1 MFISLTLRCIYLPS
15 GTYST
20 CNLRVNTMK
29 EQTEVGKLKEG
40 RYVLIDDEPC
50 KILSI
55 ATSKP
60 GKHGAAKSRIDA
72 MGIFDG
78 VKRSIVQPV
87 SAKTY
92 IPLVERKNAQVISVT
107 GNSVQLMDLADF
119 ENFELTVPDEKME
132 KIAVGSEITYIQ
144 SMEKRKID

>member
-1 MFISLTLRCIYLPS
+1 
-15 GTYST
+15 
-20 CNLRVNTMK
+20 MK

-40 RYVLIDDEPC
+40 RYVLIDEEPC

-60 GKHGAAKSRIDA
+60 GKHGAAKSRVDA
-72 MGIFDG
+72 VGIFDG

-92 IPLVERKNAQVISVT
+92 IPLVERKNAQVISMA

-119 ENFELTVPDEKME
+119 ENFEINVSDAVKE
-132 KIAVGSEITYIQ
+132 KITTGSEITYIE
-144 SMEKRKID
+144 SMGKRKID